1 MTNDSYAILRPKTR
15 HAWRGAAAAEIRQ
28 PGWLMTFVDLVSL
41 LLAFFVLMFAMSAPD
56 RNQWQRATGSIVEAL
71 GGAMVMRDVAP
82 PDRSS
87 MEPAQVSPRGLD
99 LGYLERLLGEKL
111 AAAPELGT
119 ARLRRFD
126 GRLVLSLP
134 NELLFA
140 GGDATLSAAGRAAVF
155 ALSVALDTVVN
166 RLQVRGH
173 TDPRPLAPGGRFNSN
188 WELSLARALSVAEA
202 MRAAGMRKPVSVR
215 GVADGHYAADLP
227 AADTATRAAFARRV
241 DIVFGA
247 GRDR

>member
-15 HAWRGAAAAEIRQ
+15 HAWRVPAAAEIRQ

-71 GGAMVMRDVAP
+71 GGVMVMRDVAP
-82 PDRSS
+82 PDPSS

-119 ARLRRFD
+119 ARLRRVD
-126 GRLVLSLP
+126 RPVGAVAAQRITVRGRRRHPVSGR
-134 NELLFA
+134 A
-140 GGDATLSAAGRAAVF
+140 GGGFRAQRGARHGGEPLTGTRPHRSA
-155 ALSVALDTVVN
+155 
-166 RLQVRGH
+166 
-173 TDPRPLAPGGRFNSN
+173 PPGAR
-188 WELSLARALSVAEA
+188 RAL
-202 MRAAGMRKPVSVR
+202 
-215 GVADGHYAADLP
+215 
-227 AADTATRAAFARRV
+227 
-241 DIVFGA
+241 
-247 GRDR
+247 